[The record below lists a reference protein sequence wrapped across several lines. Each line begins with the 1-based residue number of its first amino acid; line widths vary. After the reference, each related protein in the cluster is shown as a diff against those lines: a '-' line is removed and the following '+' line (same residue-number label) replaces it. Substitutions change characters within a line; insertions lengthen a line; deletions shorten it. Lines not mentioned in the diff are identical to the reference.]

1 VAGSDS
7 FSADESRKMAALI
20 ARTWANPALAAD
32 YQRDPQ
38 AVLSGAGVEL
48 GNRAAPAIP
57 ERPDELS
64 AQPMAMAA
72 SGSSASSFSC
82 ASCPCT
88 GCTASTACCAGAV
101 AEQPATMLDTSH
113 IDAIMKLAEDPAGRA
128 QARQLMSQWDV
139 KLALGGSAPT
149 NAGSPT

>member
-1 VAGSDS
+1 MAKTDS
-7 FSADESRKMAALI
+7 FSADESRKLAAVI

-38 AVLSGAGVEL
+38 AVLSGAGIEL
-48 GNRAAPAIP
+48 GNRSAPSIP

-88 GCTASTACCAGAV
+88 GCTASTACCAGAIAENQV
-101 AEQPATMLDTSH
+101 AALDTSH
-113 IDAIMKLAEDPAGRA
+113 VDAIMKLAEDPAGRA
-128 QARQLMSQWDV
+128 QARQLMSQWDI

-149 NAGSPT
+149 DAGSSK